1 MLRMCC
7 FILAGRGFLPFRE
20 SCVVCKLSVKGQAD
34 MFACLW
40 VGLKK
45 CLAHVLATCEK
56 GVDDR
61 PDHTGDGAWQG
72 V

>member
-1 MLRMCC
+1 
-7 FILAGRGFLPFRE
+7 
-20 SCVVCKLSVKGQAD
+20 
-34 MFACLW
+34 MFARLW

-45 CLAHVLATCEK
+45 CLAHLRATCEK